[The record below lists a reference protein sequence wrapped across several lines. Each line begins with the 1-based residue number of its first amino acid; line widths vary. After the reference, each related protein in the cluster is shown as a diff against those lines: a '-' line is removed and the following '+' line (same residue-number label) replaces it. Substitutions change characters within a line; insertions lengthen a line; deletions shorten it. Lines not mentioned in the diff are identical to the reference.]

1 MNYVGATDLGQV
13 RSGNEDCYGFDA
25 ARRVAVL
32 ADGMGGLNAGEIAS
46 AAAVRAFLSAV
57 PPACDSA
64 GLAAAARYAN
74 EQVFTLSRANG
85 GHGVMGTTL
94 VASVAFDSAAGEARW
109 LFANIGDSRAYL
121 LREGALTQVTR
132 DHSVVQELTE
142 QGVLTADEARVA
154 PNRHVITRAVGLEPQ
169 VDPDIA
175 ELERQAGDLVLL
187 CSDGLTD
194 MLDEEAIVDILTAS
208 ESLSVAADQLVAAAN
223 RAGGIDNISV
233 VLIR

>member
-1 MNYVGATDLGQV
+1 MNYVGVTDLGQV

-57 PPACDSA
+57 PEGCDSA
-64 GLAAAARYAN
+64 ALAAAARHAN
-74 EQVFTLSRANG
+74 EQVFALSRASIG
-85 GHGVMGTTL
+85 QGVMGTTL

-121 LREGALTQVTR
+121 LRDGALTQVTR

-154 PNRHVITRAVGLEPQ
+154 PNRHVITRAVGLEPE

-175 ELERQAGDLVLL
+175 ELERQGGDLVLL

-194 MLDEEAIVDILTAS
+194 MLHEEAIVDVLTAS
-208 ESLSVAADQLVAAAN
+208 DSLAVAADQLVAAAN
-223 RAGGIDNISV
+223 RAGGVDNISV